1 MKFRANILSCSVC
14 RTQANYVVWRGAA
27 ASVMYMNEA
36 ARKLQL
42 DYITAMTGKGEREPR
57 WKECVGVVSAR

>member
-14 RTQANYVVWRGAA
+14 RTQANYVVWRGAKD
-27 ASVMYMNEA
+27 SVSRLNEA

-42 DYITAMTGKGEREPR
+42 DYISVLDGNGEQESR
-57 WKECVGVVSAR
+57 WKECVDIVTDK